1 MPISDTTTAE
11 PDTIQPKFWIM
22 ISIPVFILNW
32 NDAYFKCTYQIQ
44 HDNQQPVL
52 KQVVQN
58 NLPKLD
64 EIWKDKDVVNL
75 HYEISTYRWN
85 KDIPMYSETR

>member
-1 MPISDTTTAE
+1 MNINVIFKRNNNRIFLEYADF
-11 PDTIQPKFWIM
+11 KF
-22 ISIPVFILNW
+22 
-32 NDAYFKCTYQIQ
+32 TYPIQ

-64 EIWKDKDVVNL
+64 EIW
-75 HYEISTYRWN
+75 
-85 KDIPMYSETR
+85 